1 MRECMTDLINSI
13 KSRKS
18 CIWIK
23 TQEESLTIKDIR
35 QISMINLPK
44 ANIVIW
50 SQTEGATIYNSVD
63 NSSSGKSI
71 KKLANIDNLF
81 SFIKLNTYGGTD
93 NNDKV
98 VKPEPNI
105 FILRDYNNLF
115 NDPKSIRFI
124 RDLKEYHKQKEAY
137 NPIIILSQIDNIP
150 TQLTRLFKLIDY
162 GLPNRNEIL
171 SCMNETI
178 NNIKAVSLKQNK
190 QCKIPTQ
197 EELNNLVNSC
207 LGLTIQEIQET
218 VIESFIKFKEANLD
232 FITQKKIESIQ
243 KSGVL
248 DYKIPN
254 TTLEDIGGNEVIK
267 QWLLEMKEL
276 FSDEAKE
283 FGLKKPK
290 GYLSVGVPGAGKTCL
305 AEAFAGTMHMPLLSL
320 SMGRIMS
327 RFVGE
332 SERKIMQALDVA
344 KASAP
349 CVLLIDEVEKAL
361 GGINSSN
368 NTDGGVTARVFME
381 ILKFL
386 NDNDYGVY
394 IIMTSN
400 DVSQLPPELT
410 RQGRLDAKWFFDF
423 PKENERKE
431 IFKIH
436 FSKYN
441 KEINSDLLDLAVSK
455 TNNFTGAEIQEIVKN
470 TIRKSFIRFKKD
482 NNDELKEEDIASAIN
497 EIIPISKTSKESIL
511 ALKSYCSNRFR
522 SVNEENDYD
531 DDDEC
536 LSAQYQL

>member
-63 NSSSGKSI
+63 NSSSGKHI

-93 NNDKV
+93 NNDKII
-98 VKPEPNI
+98 KPESNI

-115 NDPKSIRFI
+115 NDSKSIRFI
-124 RDLKEYHKQKEAY
+124 RDLKEYHRQKEAY

-254 TTLEDIGGNEVIK
+254 ITLEDIGGNEVIK

-349 CVLLIDEVEKAL
+349 CILLIDEVEKAL

-482 NNDELKEEDIASAIN
+482 NDDELKEEDITSAIN

>member
-171 SCMNETI
+171 SCINETI

-482 NNDELKEEDIASAIN
+482 NNNELKEEDITSAIN

-522 SVNEENDYD
+522 SVNEENDCD

>member
-13 KSRKS
+13 KSRKP

-171 SCMNETI
+171 SCINETI

-482 NNDELKEEDIASAIN
+482 NNNELKEEDITSAIN

-522 SVNEENDYD
+522 SVNEENDCD

>member
-93 NNDKV
+93 NNDKI

-482 NNDELKEEDIASAIN
+482 NDDELKEEDITSAIN
-497 EIIPISKTSKESIL
+497 EIIPIFKTSKESIL

>member
-13 KSRKS
+13 KSRKP

-171 SCMNETI
+171 SCINETI

-455 TNNFTGAEIQEIVKN
+455 TNDFTGAEIQEIVKN

-482 NNDELKEEDIASAIN
+482 NNDELKEEDITSAIN

-522 SVNEENDYD
+522 SVNEENNYD

>member
-482 NNDELKEEDIASAIN
+482 NNDELKEEDITSAIN

>member
-50 SQTEGATIYNSVD
+50 SQTEGTTIYNSVD

-197 EELNNLVNSC
+197 EGLNNLVNSC

-482 NNDELKEEDIASAIN
+482 NNDELKEEDITSAIN

>member
-71 KKLANIDNLF
+71 KKLASIDNLF

-197 EELNNLVNSC
+197 KELNDLVNSC

-482 NNDELKEEDIASAIN
+482 NNDELKEEDITSAIN

>member
-50 SQTEGATIYNSVD
+50 SQTEGATICNSVD

-71 KKLANIDNLF
+71 KKLASIDNLF

-171 SCMNETI
+171 SCINETI

-248 DYKIPN
+248 DYKIPS

-455 TNNFTGAEIQEIVKN
+455 TNDFTGAEIQEIVKN

-482 NNDELKEEDIASAIN
+482 NNDELKEEDITSAIN

>member
-482 NNDELKEEDIASAIN
+482 NNDELKEEDISSAIN

>member
-13 KSRKS
+13 KSRKP

-171 SCMNETI
+171 SCINETI

-232 FITQKKIESIQ
+232 FITQKKVESIQ

-349 CVLLIDEVEKAL
+349 CVLLIDEIEKAL

-482 NNDELKEEDIASAIN
+482 NNNELKEEDITSAIN

-522 SVNEENDYD
+522 SVNEENDCD

>member
-35 QISMINLPK
+35 QISIINLPK

-71 KKLANIDNLF
+71 KKLASIDNLF

-482 NNDELKEEDIASAIN
+482 NNDELKEEDITSAIN

>member
-63 NSSSGKSI
+63 NSSSGKHI

-93 NNDKV
+93 NNDKII
-98 VKPEPNI
+98 KPESNI

-124 RDLKEYHKQKEAY
+124 RDLKEYHRQKEAY

-482 NNDELKEEDIASAIN
+482 NNDELKEEDITSAIN

>member
-1 MRECMTDLINSI
+1 MRECMTDLISSI

-361 GGINSSN
+361 GGISSSN

-482 NNDELKEEDIASAIN
+482 NNDELKEEDITSAIN

>member
-137 NPIIILSQIDNIP
+137 NPIIILSQIDNVP

-332 SERKIMQALDVA
+332 SERKIIQALDVA

-482 NNDELKEEDIASAIN
+482 NNDELKEEDITSAIN

>member
-98 VKPEPNI
+98 VKSEPNI

-171 SCMNETI
+171 SCINETI

-197 EELNNLVNSC
+197 KELNNLVNSC

-232 FITQKKIESIQ
+232 FITQKKVESIQ

-482 NNDELKEEDIASAIN
+482 NNNELKEEDITSAIN

-522 SVNEENDYD
+522 SVNEENDCD

>member
-197 EELNNLVNSC
+197 EGLNNLVNSC

-386 NDNDYGVY
+386 NDND
-394 IIMTSN
+394 
-400 DVSQLPPELT
+400 
-410 RQGRLDAKWFFDF
+410 
-423 PKENERKE
+423 
-431 IFKIH
+431 
-436 FSKYN
+436 
-441 KEINSDLLDLAVSK
+441 
-455 TNNFTGAEIQEIVKN
+455 
-470 TIRKSFIRFKKD
+470 
-482 NNDELKEEDIASAIN
+482 
-497 EIIPISKTSKESIL
+497 
-511 ALKSYCSNRFR
+511 
-522 SVNEENDYD
+522 
-531 DDDEC
+531 
-536 LSAQYQL
+536 

>member
-218 VIESFIKFKEANLD
+218 VIESFIKFKEANLN

-482 NNDELKEEDIASAIN
+482 NNDELKEEDITSAIN

>member
-207 LGLTIQEIQET
+207 LGLTMQEIQET

-482 NNDELKEEDIASAIN
+482 NNNELKEEDITSAIN

>member
-71 KKLANIDNLF
+71 KKLASIDNLF

-171 SCMNETI
+171 SCINETI

-441 KEINSDLLDLAVSK
+441 KEINSDSLDLAVSK

-482 NNDELKEEDIASAIN
+482 NNNELKEEDITSAIN

>member
-63 NSSSGKSI
+63 NSSSDKHI

-93 NNDKV
+93 NNDKII
-98 VKPEPNI
+98 KPESNI

-124 RDLKEYHKQKEAY
+124 RDLKEYHRQKEAY

-171 SCMNETI
+171 SYMNETI

-254 TTLEDIGGNEVIK
+254 ITLEDIGGNEVIK

-349 CVLLIDEVEKAL
+349 CILLIDEVEKAL

-482 NNDELKEEDIASAIN
+482 NNNELKEEDITSAIN
-497 EIIPISKTSKESIL
+497 EIIPIFKTSKESIL

>member
-171 SCMNETI
+171 SCMNKTI

-482 NNDELKEEDIASAIN
+482 NNDELKEEDITSAIN

>member
-1 MRECMTDLINSI
+1 
-13 KSRKS
+13 
-18 CIWIK
+18 
-23 TQEESLTIKDIR
+23 
-35 QISMINLPK
+35 
-44 ANIVIW
+44 
-50 SQTEGATIYNSVD
+50 
-63 NSSSGKSI
+63 
-71 KKLANIDNLF
+71 
-81 SFIKLNTYGGTD
+81 
-93 NNDKV
+93 
-98 VKPEPNI
+98 
-105 FILRDYNNLF
+105 
-115 NDPKSIRFI
+115 
-124 RDLKEYHKQKEAY
+124 
-137 NPIIILSQIDNIP
+137 
-150 TQLTRLFKLIDY
+150 
-162 GLPNRNEIL
+162 
-171 SCMNETI
+171 
-178 NNIKAVSLKQNK
+178 
-190 QCKIPTQ
+190 
-197 EELNNLVNSC
+197 
-207 LGLTIQEIQET
+207 
-218 VIESFIKFKEANLD
+218 
-232 FITQKKIESIQ
+232 
-243 KSGVL
+243 
-248 DYKIPN
+248 
-254 TTLEDIGGNEVIK
+254 
-267 QWLLEMKEL
+267 
-276 FSDEAKE
+276 
-283 FGLKKPK
+283 
-290 GYLSVGVPGAGKTCL
+290 
-305 AEAFAGTMHMPLLSL
+305 MPLLSL

-482 NNDELKEEDIASAIN
+482 NNNELKEEDITSAIN

-522 SVNEENDYD
+522 SVNEENDCD

>member
-137 NPIIILSQIDNIP
+137 NPIIVLSQIDNIP

-171 SCMNETI
+171 SCINETI

-455 TNNFTGAEIQEIVKN
+455 TNDFTGAEIQEIVKN

-482 NNDELKEEDIASAIN
+482 NNDELKEEDITSAIN

>member
-71 KKLANIDNLF
+71 KKLASIDNLF

-162 GLPNRNEIL
+162 GLPNRSEIL

-482 NNDELKEEDIASAIN
+482 NNDELKEEDITSAIN

>member
-63 NSSSGKSI
+63 NSSSGKHI

-93 NNDKV
+93 NNDKII
-98 VKPEPNI
+98 KPESNI

-115 NDPKSIRFI
+115 NDSKSIRFI
-124 RDLKEYHKQKEAY
+124 RDLKEYHRQKEAY

-254 TTLEDIGGNEVIK
+254 ITLEDIGGNEVIK

-327 RFVGE
+327 RFVGK

-349 CVLLIDEVEKAL
+349 CILLIDEVEKAL

-482 NNDELKEEDIASAIN
+482 NDDELKEEDITSAIN

>member
-63 NSSSGKSI
+63 NSSSGKHI

-93 NNDKV
+93 NNDKII
-98 VKPEPNI
+98 KPESNI

-124 RDLKEYHKQKEAY
+124 RDLKEYHRQKEAY

-171 SCMNETI
+171 SCINETI

-482 NNDELKEEDIASAIN
+482 NDDELKEEDITSAIN

-522 SVNEENDYD
+522 SVNEKNDYD

>member
-63 NSSSGKSI
+63 NSSSGKHI

-93 NNDKV
+93 NNDKII
-98 VKPEPNI
+98 KPESNI

-124 RDLKEYHKQKEAY
+124 RDLKEYHRQKEAY

-254 TTLEDIGGNEVIK
+254 ITLEDIGGNEVIK

-349 CVLLIDEVEKAL
+349 CILLIDEVEKAL

-482 NNDELKEEDIASAIN
+482 NDDELKEEDITSAIN
-497 EIIPISKTSKESIL
+497 EIIPIFKTSKESIL

>member
-13 KSRKS
+13 KSRKP

-35 QISMINLPK
+35 QILMINLPK

-171 SCMNETI
+171 SCINETI

-455 TNNFTGAEIQEIVKN
+455 TNDFTGAEIQEIVKN

-482 NNDELKEEDIASAIN
+482 NNDELKEEDITSAIN

>member
-63 NSSSGKSI
+63 NSSSGKHI

-93 NNDKV
+93 NNDKII
-98 VKPEPNI
+98 KPESNI

-124 RDLKEYHKQKEAY
+124 RDLKEYHRQKEAY

-197 EELNNLVNSC
+197 EELNNLINSC

-470 TIRKSFIRFKKD
+470 IIRKSFIRFKKD
-482 NNDELKEEDIASAIN
+482 NDDELKEEDITSAIN
-497 EIIPISKTSKESIL
+497 EIIPIFKTSKESIL

>member
-267 QWLLEMKEL
+267 RWLLEMKEL

-482 NNDELKEEDIASAIN
+482 NDDELKEEDITSAIN

-522 SVNEENDYD
+522 SVNKENDYD

>member
-63 NSSSGKSI
+63 NSSSGKHI

-93 NNDKV
+93 NNDKII
-98 VKPEPNI
+98 KPESNI

-124 RDLKEYHKQKEAY
+124 RDLKEYHRQKEAY

-349 CVLLIDEVEKAL
+349 CILLIDEVEKAL

-482 NNDELKEEDIASAIN
+482 NDDELKEEDITSAIN

>member
-71 KKLANIDNLF
+71 KKLASIDNLF

-482 NNDELKEEDIASAIN
+482 NNDELKEEDITSAIN

>member
-63 NSSSGKSI
+63 NSSSGKNI

-162 GLPNRNEIL
+162 GLPNRSEIL

-361 GGINSSN
+361 GGISSSN

-441 KEINSDLLDLAVSK
+441 KEISSDLLDLAVSK

-482 NNDELKEEDIASAIN
+482 NNDELKEEDITSAIN

>member
-63 NSSSGKSI
+63 NSSSGKHI

-93 NNDKV
+93 NNDKII
-98 VKPEPNI
+98 KPESNI

-115 NDPKSIRFI
+115 NDSKSIRFI
-124 RDLKEYHKQKEAY
+124 RDLKEYHRQKEAY

-254 TTLEDIGGNEVIK
+254 ITLEDIGGNEVIK

-349 CVLLIDEVEKAL
+349 CILLIDEVEKAL

-470 TIRKSFIRFKKD
+470 AIRKSFIRFKKD
-482 NNDELKEEDIASAIN
+482 NDNELKEEDITSAIN

>member
-13 KSRKS
+13 KSRKP

-93 NNDKV
+93 NNDKI

-137 NPIIILSQIDNIP
+137 NPIIVLSQIDNIP

-171 SCMNETI
+171 SCINETI

-197 EELNNLVNSC
+197 KELNNLVNSC

-232 FITQKKIESIQ
+232 FITQKKVESIQ

-482 NNDELKEEDIASAIN
+482 NNNELKEEDITSAIN

-522 SVNEENDYD
+522 SVNEENDCD

>member
-386 NDNDYGVY
+386 NDNNYGVY

-482 NNDELKEEDIASAIN
+482 NNDELKEEDITSAIN

>member
-137 NPIIILSQIDNIP
+137 NPIIILSQIDNVP

-482 NNDELKEEDIASAIN
+482 NNDELKEEDITSAIN

>member
-50 SQTEGATIYNSVD
+50 SQTEGATIYNSID

-482 NNDELKEEDIASAIN
+482 NNDELKEEDITSAIN

>member
-13 KSRKS
+13 KSRKP

-482 NNDELKEEDIASAIN
+482 NNNELKEEDITSAIN

-522 SVNEENDYD
+522 SVNEENDCD